1 VKYLKITLPQA
12 IELFNAIA
20 EAKGVKLAS
29 TLEASKEL
37 EIHIKK
43 AEELIPKIEELL
55 TRSDELKS
63 LYDLAVLTDQKLD
76 LITTVSQWRR
86 ESCANRVGDFCEVE
100 PLTERQI
107 DFLEE
112 LVKIGK
118 AEKVGESRTAE
129 VLKKYGRRSNEGN

>member
-1 VKYLKITLPQA
+1 MKYLKITLPQA

-63 LYDLAVLTDQKLD
+63 LYDLAVLTDQKL
-76 LITTVSQWRR
+76 LFST
-86 ESCANRVGDFCEVE
+86 A
-100 PLTERQI
+100 RQ
-107 DFLEE
+107 L
-112 LVKIGK
+112 
-118 AEKVGESRTAE
+118 
-129 VLKKYGRRSNEGN
+129 